1 MRVGIIGAGIAGLS
15 AGYRLG
21 KHGFHPVIFEKES
34 FSGGRLSS
42 DQVNGFIIDG
52 VPIRFLNPITIF

>member
-42 DQVNGFIIDG
+42 DQVNGI
-52 VPIRFLNPITIF
+52 